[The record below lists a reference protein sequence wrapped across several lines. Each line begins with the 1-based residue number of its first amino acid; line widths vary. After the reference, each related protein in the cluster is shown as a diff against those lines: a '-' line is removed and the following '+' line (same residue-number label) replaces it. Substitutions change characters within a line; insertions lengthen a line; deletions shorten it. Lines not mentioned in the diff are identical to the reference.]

1 MSQFAQIDDPTNL
14 DRWSLE
20 RLFEPEMSDDQRE
33 TLYDGWLNAV
43 AAARSLPPA
52 RLRPEVPS

>member
-1 MSQFAQIDDPTNL
+1 
-14 DRWSLE
+14 
-20 RLFEPEMSDDQRE
+20 LFEPEMSDDQRE

-52 RLRPEVPS
+52 S